1 MTMTTQR
8 GEPTPLSTLTI
19 SCLHDIV
26 EVVSAVKPSRGE
38 NISRVQSETR
48 SLNEAPTARA
58 RARALDSRKSDRP
71 CSINDMRF
79 SERPAPC
86 ATCAC
91 VMPAFSRAS
100 RRFFPKTAAAEG
112 SACRL
117 RVAFLGVDVIANRSC
132 SLGQTPTNTLAIL

>member
-1 MTMTTQR
+1 MTMAAQR
-8 GEPTPLSTLTI
+8 REPAPLPTLTM
-19 SCLHDIV
+19 SCLHDI
-26 EVVSAVKPSRGE
+26 E
-38 NISRVQSETR
+38 
-48 SLNEAPTARA
+48 
-58 RARALDSRKSDRP
+58 RALDSRKSDRP

-132 SLGQTPTNTLAIL
+132 SLGQTTTNTLTIL